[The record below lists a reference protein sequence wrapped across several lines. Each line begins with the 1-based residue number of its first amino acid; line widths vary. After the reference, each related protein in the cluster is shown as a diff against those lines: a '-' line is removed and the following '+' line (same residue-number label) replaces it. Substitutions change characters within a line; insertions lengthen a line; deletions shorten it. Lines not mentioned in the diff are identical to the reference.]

1 MMEFCLRI
9 FVTKVFRRWAR
20 KQKLDEEELLGAVR
34 EIEEGLIDAFLG
46 GNLLKK
52 RIARKGQGKS
62 GGYRTILAYRQEE
75 RTFFLYGFAKS
86 EKENISKNDLRL
98 LEEVGEELLGYSDD
112 ELGFAVDSGALV
124 ELEDEEGGE

>member
-1 MMEFCLRI
+1 MRI